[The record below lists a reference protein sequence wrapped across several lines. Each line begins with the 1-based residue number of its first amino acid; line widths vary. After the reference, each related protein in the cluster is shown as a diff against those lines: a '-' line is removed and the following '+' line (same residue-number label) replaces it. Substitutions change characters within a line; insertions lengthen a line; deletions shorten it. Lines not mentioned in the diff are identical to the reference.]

1 MAEILRDN
9 DELVFSVGQYNAVSR
24 LAARGELMRLAPGVY
39 TNRVAEQPERVVRR
53 NLHRIVG
60 RVIPDAVVSD
70 RSAYLGGVPE
80 RGQLFVEH
88 PTRSRDL
95 NLAGVTVR
103 PRRGHGHHPT
113 DIQLADAA
121 WMSAT
126 PRALLENLRPSR
138 ATKGLARTLNREEL
152 ELWLDRIVRTQ
163 GEDRL
168 HAYREQAREIAPQ
181 LGLERELEVLDPL
194 IGAALG
200 TRRIGARTSVL
211 RSRQAGAPYDPER
224 IALFELLTHHVSG
237 LSPTARPLD
246 IDAATSHLLS
256 FFEAYFSNF
265 IEGTEFTIE
274 EAAHIALDGVI
285 PPNRP
290 ADAHDIT
297 GTYEIVADPIEMRR
311 TPSSYEEFVEL
322 LRERHATLMG
332 GRPEAHPGEFK
343 ELPNRAGGTAFV
355 APAMVEGTLRE
366 GFERVAPLTDP
377 FARAAVM
384 MFVVTEVHP
393 FDDGN
398 GRIARVMMNAE
409 LAAADQARVIIPTG
423 YRDNY
428 LDALRALSRNQN
440 PQPFVRVLEYAQLFV
455 AEMDWSTME
464 TAIDLLTRT
473 NALLDPGDG
482 DQPGRRLV
490 LPSRVLPESGA

>member
-1 MAEILRDN
+1 MAEILREN
-9 DELVFSVGQYNAVSR
+9 DELVFSAGRYDTVSR
-24 LAARGELMRLAPGVY
+24 LAARGELVRLAPGVY
-39 TNRVAEQPERVVRR
+39 TNRTAEQPERVVRR

-80 RGQLFVEH
+80 HGQLFVEH
-88 PTRSRDL
+88 PTRTRDL
-95 NLAGVTVR
+95 KLAGVTVR

-113 DIQLADAA
+113 DINLADGA

-126 PRALLENLRPSR
+126 PRALLENVRPSR
-138 ATKGLARTLNREEL
+138 ATKGLRRTLTREEL

-163 GEDRL
+163 GEERL
-168 HAYREQAREIAPQ
+168 HAYREQAREIATQ
-181 LGLERELEVLDPL
+181 IDLSRELAVLDPL

-200 TRRIGARTSVL
+200 TRQIGARTPVL

-224 IALFELLTHHVSG
+224 VALFELLTHHLGG
-237 LSPTARPLD
+237 LSPTSRPLD
-246 IDAATSHLLS
+246 IDASTSHLLP

-274 EAAHIALDGVI
+274 EAADIALHGEI
-285 PPNRP
+285 PANRP

-297 GTYEIVADPIEMRR
+297 GAYEIVSDPVEMRR
-311 TPSSYEEFVEL
+311 TPSSYEELVEL
-322 LRERHATLMG
+322 LRERHGTLMAW
-332 GRPEAHPGEFK
+332 RPESHPGEFK
-343 ELPNRAGGTAFV
+343 ELPNRAGATAFV

-366 GFERVAPLTDP
+366 GFERAAPLTDP
-377 FARAAVM
+377 FARAVFM
-384 MFVVTEVHP
+384 MFLTSEVHP

-398 GRIARVMMNAE
+398 GRIARIMMNAE
-409 LAAADQARVIIPTG
+409 LAIADQARVIIPTG

-440 PQPFVRVLEYAQLFV
+440 PQPVVRVLEYAQLFV

-464 TAIDLLTRT
+464 RAIDLLTRT
-473 NALLDPGDG
+473 NALLDPDDG
-482 DQPGRRLV
+482 DQPGRRLI